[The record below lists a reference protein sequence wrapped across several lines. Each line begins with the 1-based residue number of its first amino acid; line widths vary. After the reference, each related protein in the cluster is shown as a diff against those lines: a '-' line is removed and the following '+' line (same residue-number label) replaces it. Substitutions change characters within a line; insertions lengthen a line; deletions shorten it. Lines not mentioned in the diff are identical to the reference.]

1 MSKTE
6 EIFIKKNSFSALPD
20 DPFSPKLLTD
30 MEPDVLLLR
39 GELYRLA
46 LDQEFVRWVES
57 DINLKLAG
65 LQIQTRALI
74 QGQQPEQSQR

>member
-1 MSKTE
+1 
-6 EIFIKKNSFSALPD
+6 
-20 DPFSPKLLTD
+20 

>member
-1 MSKTE
+1 
-6 EIFIKKNSFSALPD
+6 
-20 DPFSPKLLTD
+20 

-46 LDQEFVRWVES
+46 LDQEFVRRVDS
-57 DINLKLAG
+57 DINLKLAVMG

-74 QGQQPEQSQR
+74 QGQQPEQS